1 MTSPEAGSMPT
12 SRGRDSRFSA
22 SSRVTVAMSMVL
34 NREAVRGLAALF
46 FAFFAPAWSPSADS
60 GRISVT

>member
-1 MTSPEAGSMPT
+1 MPT

-34 NREAVRGLAALF
+34 NSEAVRGLTALF
-46 FAFFAPAWSPSADS
+46 FVFFAPSSAPSDAS
-60 GRISVT
+60 GRTSVT